1 MLWTITVGCL
11 LLAGLIFRQAYRRE
25 DGQEMAGEDAGLAIL
40 EFGRAFPDE
49 AIREVI
55 TTANGRTVFLRLHDG
70 KAGCMNAHGHH
81 YSCHLIEP
89 GTVRV
94 NSAGP
99 KRLTVQFANAAY
111 EGGTF
116 EFRDERE
123 TAEVSLWLLGSF
135 MPGLAGADQQ
145 VVGQPS

>member
-1 MLWTITVGCL
+1 MLWTITIASL
-11 LLAGLIFRQAYRRE
+11 LLAGLVFRQMFRRE
-25 DGQEMAGEDAGLAIL
+25 EEQELAGEDAGLAIL

-49 AIREVI
+49 AIREMI

-94 NSAGP
+94 NGAGP
-99 KRLTVQFANAAY
+99 KRLDVKFANAAY

-116 EFRDERE
+116 EFRDERDA
-123 TAEVSLWLLGSF
+123 AEVSLWLLGSF
-135 MPGLAGADQQ
+135 MPGIASLDPQAA
-145 VVGQPS
+145 GQPH